1 MVLNIYSFGFDF
13 SFRNSG
19 VENKYLQQTNL
30 YFKASLKILLI
41 LGPIIYTIQTY
52 SILPILLA
60 LPMVCFYRQLA
71 FVKALF
77 LVMSMVIG
85 KATFLSLLL
94 DWAVHIYT
102 IRCPSCYLVSA
113 CIKIFYWK
121 YSDQEVS
128 IDTLLSILLLYYL
141 CNSKQHSFRKLWADM
156 EINKRKMMQEKTILN
171 EIQPGVIVFNLEG
184 LAQTVNHK
192 ALIFLQTRG
201 IASIE
206 KLYYFQIFPD
216 FCEDRIKGLFRQAK
230 SGMHAEEEFFLSHNL
245 ESIMPLFSTVLISL
259 KITEFASNP
268 SMNMTI
274 VDIGNAVM
282 RRRFLVAN
290 QKPLDEASLIREE
303 EFIGLH
309 MNKKPLK
316 NRHMC
321 SLKHNMITQNDIL
334 VLMGNYLGEC
344 EVINEYFDIKNEIV
358 NTVHICWRGAKAKK
372 MSISLIC
379 EQVIPKQVFGD
390 NTKHNQILKS
400 LVDLAILTG
409 EMNSKIS
416 INCSL
421 KKFTK
426 GASIEYK
433 VLYYSKSMTIDELGF
448 IFRIRKHF
456 EQPKLLEEMIEIS
469 EKYGLGVSIFDV
481 LLTIT
486 GGYVSQIDVQDNI
499 YRVIISYILNFENTK
514 DTENPLR
521 GICLFKKKS
530 DGISYIWGKQEKLY
544 ENEPVSFVVPGFP
557 LLHLGDANRFLVLQK
572 YSDISILHSD
582 SSEENCLMTEESMD
596 EKASFENRSLIQRC
610 FSTPKHDR
618 IFKSATIL

>member
-1 MVLNIYSFGFDF
+1 MSLNIYSFGYNFV
-13 SFRNSG
+13 FRNSG

-41 LGPIIYTIQTY
+41 FGPIIYAIQTY
-52 SILPILLA
+52 SILPVLLA
-60 LPMVCFYRQLA
+60 LPMIFFYRQLA
-71 FVKALF
+71 FVEGLF
-77 LVMSMVIG
+77 LVISLIIG
-85 KATFLSLLL
+85 KPNFVSLLL
-94 DWAVHIYT
+94 DWSVHIYT

-113 CIKIFYWK
+113 CAKIIYWK
-121 YSDQEVS
+121 YTDQEVG
-128 IDTLLSILLLYYL
+128 IDILLSILLLYYL

-156 EINKRKMMQEKTILN
+156 ETNKRKMMQEKTILN
-171 EIQPGVIVFNLEG
+171 EIQSGVIVFNLEG

-201 IASIE
+201 IMSIE
-206 KLYYFQIFPD
+206 KLYYYQIFPD
-216 FCEDRIKGLFRQAK
+216 FCQDRIKGLFRQAK
-230 SGMHAEEEFFLSHNL
+230 SGMHAEEEFFLSHHL
-245 ESIMPLFSTVLISL
+245 DSITPLFTTVLISL

-268 SMNMTI
+268 SMHMT
-274 VDIGNAVM
+274 VMDIGNAVM

-309 MNKKPLK
+309 MNKRPLK

-321 SLKHNMITQNDIL
+321 SLNHNMLSQNDIL
-334 VLMGNYLGEC
+334 VLMDNYLGEC

-358 NTVHICWRGAKAKK
+358 NTVHVCWRGAKAKK

-400 LVDLAILTG
+400 LVELAILTG

-421 KKFTK
+421 KRFTK

-433 VLYYSKSMTIDELGF
+433 VLYYSKSMTIDELSF

-486 GGYVSQIDVQDNI
+486 GGYVSQLDVQDNI

-530 DGISYIWGKQEKLY
+530 DGISYLWGKQEKLY
-544 ENEPVSFVVPGFP
+544 ENEPVSFIVSGIPQF
-557 LLHLGDANRFLVLQK
+557 HHGDPNRFLTLQRC
-572 YSDISILHSD
+572 SDISGLHSD
-582 SSEENCLMTEESMD
+582 SSEENYLMTEESMD
-596 EKASFENRSLIQRC
+596 EKATLEDRSLIQRC
-610 FSTPKHDR
+610 FISPKHER
-618 IFKSATIL
+618 YFKSTSIS